1 MEAIR
6 FDGNFLYSVST
17 EGRIRGVVL
26 SGGME
31 EMDNMVRLGT
41 ASCAPD
47 AELLSAEG
55 MEAQFPKLTMPPL
68 STLPIFTEPKIKVI
82 FLHLA
87 LLFLLYVRREELV

>member
-1 MEAIR
+1 MEALR

-17 EGRIRGVVL
+17 EGRIRGVVP

-31 EMDNMVRLGT
+31 EMDSMVRLGT

-82 FLHLA
+82 SVHLA
-87 LLFLLYVRREELV
+87 LYFIVYANEQELV